1 MRYYGR
7 SPARREQKTKKQ
19 LRQTPAEKTFS
30 FEERYPMRGRESDLT
45 ALLAWFSDL
54 TLEILLRLK
63 RTCKRLGKK
72 NPPVKGVCDKGGFR
86 MRERGQG
93 IPHQYNLKAI

>member
-7 SPARREQKTKKQ
+7 SPARQKTKKQ
-19 LRQTPAEKTFS
+19 LRQTPVELTSS
-30 FEERYPMRGRESDLT
+30 FGERNPIRGRESDLT
-45 ALLAWFSDL
+45 ALLVRGSIL

-72 NPPVKGVCDKGGFR
+72 NPPVKGGCDKGGFR